1 MKMYFFYGVMNSSKT
16 AMALMKDFSFAEHG
30 KKVVLLKPSL
40 DKRDGEVILKSR
52 IGLLKKAVVVNTFK
66 TIKETVKDVES
77 YDVIIVDEAQ
87 FLTVNQVN
95 ELRTLADNS
104 PMVMCYGLK
113 TDYMGNLF
121 QGSKRLIEVSDC
133 IRELPAPCLC
143 GKKAIMNAKY
153 IGNKIIYRGDQIDLG
168 GNEKYIGLCH
178 SCWKSGTIKKDLE
191 EIKASVFVNFE
202 TVN

>member
-16 AMALMKDFSFAEHG
+16 AMALMKDFSFTEHG

-40 DKRDGEVILKSR
+40 DKRDGEVILRSR
-52 IGLLKKAVVVNTFK
+52 IGLLKKAVVINTFES
-66 TIKETVKDVES
+66 IKETVKGIES

-87 FLTVNQVN
+87 FLKAEQVN
-95 ELRTLADNS
+95 ELRELADNS

-121 QGSKRLIEVSDC
+121 EGSKRLIEVSDC

-143 GKKAIMNAKY
+143 GKKAVMNAKY
-153 IGNKIIYRGDQIDLG
+153 IGNKIIYQGDQVDLG

-178 SCWKSGTIKKDLE
+178 ACWKSGTIKREIE
-191 EIKASVFVNFE
+191 EIKARVFMNFE
-202 TVN
+202 AVN

>member
-16 AMALMKDFSFAEHG
+16 AMALMKNFSFTEHG

-66 TIKETVKDVES
+66 SIKETVEGIES
-77 YDVIIVDEAQ
+77 YDVVIVDEAQ
-87 FLTVNQVN
+87 FLTVDQVN
-95 ELRTLADNS
+95 ELRVLADDF

-121 QGSKRLIEVSDC
+121 EGSKRLLEVSDC
-133 IRELPAPCLC
+133 IRELPAPCIC

-153 IGNKIIYRGDQIDLG
+153 VGNKIIYEGRQLDLG

-178 SCWKSGTIKKDLE
+178 NCWKSGTIKGRVE
-191 EIKASVFVNFE
+191 EIKASVFMNFE
-202 TVN
+202 TVS

>member
-30 KKVVLLKPSL
+30 KRVVLLKPSL

-52 IGLLKKAVVVNTFK
+52 IGLLKKAVVINTRR
-66 TIKETVKDVES
+66 TIKETVKDIKS

-87 FLTVNQVN
+87 FLTVGQVD
-95 ELRTLADNS
+95 ELRALADEF

-113 TDYMGNLF
+113 TDYMGHLF
-121 QGSKRLIEVSDC
+121 EGSKRLIEVSDC
-133 IRELPAPCLC
+133 IRELPAPCVC

-153 IGNKIIYRGDQIDLG
+153 VGDKIIYQGDQVDLG

-178 SCWKSGTIKKDLE
+178 SCWKSGVIKKELQK
-191 EIKASVFVNFE
+191 IGSVFVNLE

>member
-16 AMALMKDFSFAEHG
+16 AMALMKSFSFTEHG

-52 IGLLKKAVVVNTFK
+52 IGLLKKAVVVSTSK
-66 TIKETVKDVES
+66 TIKETVKDIEG
-77 YDVIIVDEAQ
+77 YDVVIVDEAQ
-87 FLTVNQVN
+87 FLAAKQVN
-95 ELRTLADNS
+95 ELRALADNS

-121 QGSKRLIEVSDC
+121 EGSKRLIEVSDC
-133 IRELPAPCLC
+133 IRELPSPCLC
-143 GKKAIMNAKY
+143 GKKAVMNAKY
-153 IGNKIIYRGDQIDLG
+153 IGNKIIYEGEQLELG

-178 SCWKSGTIKKDLE
+178 ACWKSGTIKKDLE
-191 EIKASVFVNFE
+191 EIKAGVFMNFE
-202 TVN
+202 TVS